1 MISETPFQTT
11 TNAITW
17 QRNHLVLRLE
27 AWGRDGVRMRATP
40 LSAIQ
45 ELPGALLP
53 NPETL
58 DVQIVVET
66 EKAVLTNGKLR
77 AVLDANGGTAF
88 YHASRGNLLLETPP
102 QLFHSPPNPLFAPR
116 ASQSFQ
122 LTSRFQAQPGEH
134 FYGLGQHQHGLL
146 DQKGCVIELEERNTS
161 VCIPFLLSSRGYG
174 FLWNNPAV
182 GRVELAENETR
193 WIAES
198 TPQMDYYIAA
208 GDSPAEILARYA
220 DTTGHSPV
228 FPEWAAGFWQC
239 KLRYRTQEE
248 LLGVAREYKRRGLPL
263 DIIVVDYFHW
273 PMMGEWKFDPE
284 FWPDPAG
291 MMRELD
297 ELGVKVMVSVWPT
310 VNPNSSNYTS
320 MLQDGLLVRTEQG
333 IQGHMFIGDAF
344 PKGPSPI
351 SYYDSTNP
359 KARKFIWQQVK
370 ENYYDLGVK
379 VWWLDACEPEIY
391 PMDPHNLRYHLGN
404 GLEVGH
410 LYPLMHAQAFY
421 EGMIAAGEVEVIS
434 LCRSAWAGSQRYG
447 AAVWSGDIPSTFE
460 YLRKQVPAGLNIA
473 MSGIPWWT
481 TDIGGFMGGNPT
493 NAYFRE
499 LIVRWFQYGLF
510 CPLFRLHGVRQPF
523 TDDGRGSGTGADNE
537 IWSFGEKAYS
547 IISQLLFLREH
558 LKPYILAQMQIASK
572 QGLPPMR
579 PMFVDFPDEQACWE
593 LDDQYMFGSDLLVA
607 PVLEAGQTKRKVYL
621 PAGVEWLDAWDGT
634 LITGVGWVEVDS
646 PLERIPV
653 FWRKGSQFLFNFSE
667 VGGK

>member
-1 MISETPFQTT
+1 MTSENSFQVTM
-11 TNAITW
+11 NAVTW
-17 QRNHLVLRLE
+17 QREHLILRLE
-27 AWGRDGVRMRATP
+27 AWGIDGARVRATP
-40 LSAIQ
+40 LPDIQ

-53 NPETL
+53 NPASSQA
-58 DVQIVVET
+58 QIESRAEQV
-66 EKAVLTNGKLR
+66 VLTNGKLR
-77 AVLDANGGTAF
+77 AELAADGGISF
-88 YHASRGNLLLETPP
+88 FHAASGALLLRTPSK
-102 QLFHSPPNPLFAPR
+102 LFHSPPNPRFAPR
-116 ASQSFQ
+116 ASQSFH
-122 LTSRFQAQPGEH
+122 LTARFEAQPGER

-182 GRVELAENETR
+182 GRVELAQNETR
-193 WIAES
+193 WVAEA
-198 TPQMDYYIAA
+198 TAQMDFYIAA
-208 GDSPAEILARYA
+208 GDDPPEILQRYA
-220 DTTGHSPV
+220 EATGHPSA

-239 KLRYRTQEE
+239 KLRYRTQDE
-248 LLGVAREYKRRGLPL
+248 LLRVAREYKRRGLPL

-273 PMMGEWKFDPE
+273 SMMGEWKFDPE
-284 FWPDPAG
+284 YWPNPAA
-291 MMRELD
+291 MVRELD
-297 ELGVKVMVSVWPT
+297 EIGVKVMVSVWPT
-310 VNPNSSNYTS
+310 VNPNSANYTR
-320 MLQDGLLVRTEQG
+320 MLRDGLLVRTEQG

-359 KARKFIWQQVK
+359 QARLFIWKRVK
-370 ENYYDLGVK
+370 ENYYAIGIK

-421 EGMIAAGEVEVIS
+421 EGMTSAGEQAPIS

-473 MSGIPWWT
+473 LSGIPWWT
-481 TDIGGFMGGNPT
+481 TDIGGFMGGDLSSE
-493 NAYFRE
+493 YFRE

-523 TDDGRGSGTGADNE
+523 TDDGRGSGSGADNE
-537 IWSFGEKAYS
+537 VWSFGEKAYQ
-547 IISQLLFLREH
+547 IISQLLFLRER
-558 LKPYILAQMQIASK
+558 LKPYILRQMQVASER
-572 QGLPPMR
+572 GLPPMR
-579 PMFVDFPDEQACWE
+579 PLFVDYPDDETCWE
-593 LDDQYMFGSDLLVA
+593 IEDQFLFGSDLLVA
-607 PVLEAGQTKRKVYL
+607 PVLYEGQLSRKIYL
-621 PAGVEWLDAWDGT
+621 PPGGEWLEAWDGRP
-634 LITGVGWVEVDS
+634 VSAGWLEVET

-653 FWRKGSQFLFNFSE
+653 FWRKGSEFTFMFSE
-667 VGGK
+667 VHGK